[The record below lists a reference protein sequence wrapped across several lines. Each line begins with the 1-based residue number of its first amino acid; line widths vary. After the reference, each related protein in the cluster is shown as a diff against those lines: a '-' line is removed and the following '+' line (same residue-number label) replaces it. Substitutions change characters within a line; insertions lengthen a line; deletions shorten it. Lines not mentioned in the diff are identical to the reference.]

1 MTPRERIMFKTFLFI
16 LGVSFFITSQ
26 GFAEEAKPEPVGFP
40 VSYGSATYDHSY
52 FDIILRGVVLPKESI
67 VTMIESLK
75 PKLGSRIKP
84 STTIPKGYDI
94 NYVPY
99 SILKED
105 FKIFITANK
114 FYIHDLSQ
122 INPSKLSK
130 NEQLAY
136 WLNLRNAMVLD
147 LIFEAYPV
155 KPKKLQAMIQG
166 EAWTTPAVLI
176 NETPFSIKDIEDLV
190 IRVWSDPRVLYGF
203 FYGTHDSP
211 FIMNVAFTGDNVLE
225 LLEKNARAYLN
236 SSGTFKFSRSGVVV
250 PGVFEWHKAIFKDD
264 QDVLKTHLASYLNG
278 RQLDK
283 FSNNA
288 SAGLSFKTN
297 WKLNDIPR
305 QFIGTGENRLYVYGV
320 GIGCIGIQTSEG
332 CDAGAIPEFNAF
344 HAHLISQQNQRK

>member
-1 MTPRERIMFKTFLFI
+1 MFKTLLFI
-16 LGVSFFITSQ
+16 FGISFFISTQ
-26 GFAEEAKPEPVGFP
+26 AFAEEANPGAEAFP
-40 VSYGSATYDHSY
+40 VYYGSATYDHSY

-67 VTMIESLK
+67 VAMIESLK

-105 FKIFITANK
+105 FQIFITANK
-114 FYIHDLSQ
+114 FYIQDLKQ

-130 NEQLAY
+130 PEQLAY
-136 WLNLRNAMVLD
+136 WLNLRNALVLD
-147 LIFEAYPV
+147 LFFEAYPV
-155 KPKKLQAMIQG
+155 KPKRLQTIIQG
-166 EAWTTPAVLI
+166 EAWTTPMVLI
-176 NETPFSIKDIEDLV
+176 NGTPFSIKDIEDLV
-190 IRVWSDPRVLYGF
+190 IRVWPDPRVLYGF

-211 FIMNVAFTGDNVLE
+211 FIMNVAFTGDNVLG

-236 SSGTFKFSRSGVVV
+236 ASGTFKFSRSGVVV
-250 PGVFEWHKAIFKDD
+250 PGVFEWHKAVFKGD
-264 QDVLKTHLASYLNG
+264 QNVLKAHLSSYLNG
-278 RQLDK
+278 RQLGK
-283 FSNNA
+283 FSKTA

-297 WKLNDIPR
+297 WKLNEIPR

-320 GIGCIGIQTSEG
+320 GIGCTGIQTSEG

-344 HAHLISQQNQRK
+344 HAHIISRQKQKFGLN